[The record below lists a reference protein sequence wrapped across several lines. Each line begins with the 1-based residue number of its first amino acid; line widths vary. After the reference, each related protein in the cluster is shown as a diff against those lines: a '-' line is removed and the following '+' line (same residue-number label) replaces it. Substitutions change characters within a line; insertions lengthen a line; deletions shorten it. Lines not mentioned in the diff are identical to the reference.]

1 MNVSPLIWVLAIMLQ
16 SIAVSAYGSDS
27 EFDTDLLDLQ
37 DKENIDLGAFDH
49 AGYLMPGQ
57 YKLTVSVNDH
67 PLGERPVNFV
77 EDKPGSS
84 MICMDEDLVRALG
97 LKEKEL
103 TTVLAARDKQGCYDY
118 QQLPGVTATGDLG
131 KDALIVM
138 VPQAYRDY
146 VADNWDP
153 PSQWED
159 GVNGAIFDYSLS
171 FQQTHAKQQAVQ
183 NQVTGFG
190 VAGGNVGPWRLRA
203 NWQGSYDP
211 ASESTLGRGSE
222 KTFDVNRV
230 YAYRALPQQAAK
242 LTLGEQDAGGSV
254 LDSFQ
259 FNGVTLAS
267 DEQMLPP
274 NLRGYAPEIVG
285 IAKTNAKVEVRQQ
298 GRIIYQTQVAAGPF
312 RIQDL
317 SSYVSGML
325 DVTVQEQDG
334 TAQHFQV
341 NAASLPFLSRPGAV
355 RYRLMVGKAQLQ
367 AHDNQGPAFASGEG
381 SWGISNG
388 WSLIGG
394 GLLSEQ
400 YALGSLGL
408 GTDLLG
414 LGALT
419 FDVSASR
426 AELKQGTESGKSYRV
441 NYSKTFDDTHST
453 ISFAGYRFSERNFMT
468 MSQYQAAR
476 AQPDN
481 ADAARQAAKQQYSL
495 SVSQQI
501 PDTRLGIYA
510 DYSHQSYWNQPTSE
524 RVSLNLSSSFDLGS
538 WRGFNAALTAYRNRQ
553 GSMRPDDGLSLNLS
567 MQLGGSD
574 FLSYGSSVN
583 DGRSYHTLTYSGM
596 NDESDSYSL
605 TTGLSDGGNNLSAY
619 FRHAATLAD
628 IALAFNHSQT
638 SSAMTLSLDGGM
650 TATAQGVV
658 LHNGNSQGGT
668 RIMVDTDGVADIP
681 LQGGGSNPI
690 YSNRFGKAVLANE
703 PSYYRVS
710 TNIDLDALDHKAA
723 PLGSPVGSDVLTE
736 GAIGYHHFD
745 MLSGEQRMVVI
756 QLANGKPA
764 PFAADVKNSKGQQLG
779 MLADE
784 GMAYLSGLHSGERLS
799 VDWGDNSCR
808 AQLPTLSAGDDVI
821 HLSCA

>member
-1 MNVSPLIWVLAIMLQ
+1 MNVTPKMLILAIVLQ
-16 SIAVSAYGSDS
+16 GIALSAYSRDS
-27 EFDTDLLDLQ
+27 EFNTDLLDLQ

-49 AGYLMPGQ
+49 AGYIVPGH
-57 YKLTVSVNDH
+57 YKLTVSVNERT
-67 PLGERPVNFV
+67 LGERAVNFV
-77 EDKPGSS
+77 EDKQGSS
-84 MICMDEDLVRALG
+84 MLCMDESLVRSLG
-97 LKEKEL
+97 LKDKEL
-103 TTVLAARDKQGCYDY
+103 KTVLAARDKQGCYEY
-118 QQLPGVTATGDLG
+118 QQLQGVTATGDLG
-131 KDALIVM
+131 KDALTLM

-146 VADNWDP
+146 VADDWDP
-153 PSQWED
+153 PSLWED
-159 GVNGAIFDYSLS
+159 GINGVIFDYSLS
-171 FQQTHAKQQAVQ
+171 FQQIHAKQQAIQ

-211 ASESTLGRGSE
+211 ASESSQGRDNE

-230 YAYRALPQQAAK
+230 YAYRALPQHAAK

-259 FNGVTLAS
+259 FNGVALAS

-285 IAKTNAKVEVRQQ
+285 IAKTNAKIEVRQQ

-334 TAQHFQV
+334 TSQQFQV
-341 NAASLPFLSRPGAV
+341 NAASLPYLSRPGSV
-355 RYRLMVGKAQLQ
+355 RYHLMVGKAQSQ
-367 AHDNQGPAFASGEG
+367 VHDNQGPAFASGEG

-400 YALGSLGL
+400 YALGTLGM
-408 GTDLLG
+408 GTDLLA

-419 FDVSASR
+419 FDVSVSR
-426 AELKQGTESGKSYRV
+426 AELKQNTESGKSYRV

-453 ISFAGYRFSERNFMT
+453 VSFAGYRFSERNFMT
-468 MSQYQAAR
+468 MSQYLAAR

-481 ADAARQAAKQQYSL
+481 ADAARQAAKQQYSV

-501 PDTRLGIYA
+501 PDTRMGIYV
-510 DYSHQSYWNQPTSE
+510 DYSHQSFWNQPTSE
-524 RVSLNLSSSFDLGS
+524 RISVNLSSSFDLWS
-538 WRGFNAALTAYRNRQ
+538 LRGINAALTAYRNQQ
-553 GSMRPDDGLSLNLS
+553 GGMDPDEGLSLNLS
-567 MQLGGSD
+567 MPLGGSD

-583 DGRSYHTLTYSGM
+583 DGKSYHTLTYSGM
-596 NDESDSYSL
+596 NGDVDSYSL
-605 TTGLSDGGNNLSAY
+605 TAGLSDEGNNMSAFY
-619 FRHAATLAD
+619 RHEATLAD
-628 IALAFNHSQT
+628 VAFSFNHSQT
-638 SSAMTLSLDGGM
+638 SSGMTLSLDGGL

-658 LHNGNSQGGT
+658 LHNGNSQGGG

-681 LQGGGSNPI
+681 LQGSSMHRI
-690 YSNRFGKAVLANE
+690 YSNHFGKAVIANE

-710 TNIDLDALDHKAA
+710 TNIDLDALDHNAA

-756 QLANGKPA
+756 QLASGKPV

-799 VDWGDNSCR
+799 VDWGDNSCS
-808 AQLPTLSAGDDVI
+808 AQLPTLAASDDVL